1 MAIAMKPPEYWDK
14 QRKPLTADAW
24 VKKLID
30 PDYRRIA
37 DYSKGDLR
45 VLTEWMGFEHS
56 HDHIGR
62 PLIFRTLVYV
72 DATLANEVRWYA
84 TEPEAAA
91 GHVDV
96 CMKRE
101 GRLM

>member
-1 MAIAMKPPEYWDK
+1 MKPPEYWDK

-30 PDYRRIA
+30 PDYRRVA

-45 VLTEWMGFEHS
+45 VLTEWMGFAHGR
-56 HDHIGR
+56 DVLGR
-62 PLIFRTLVYV
+62 PEIFRTLVYLNDTIDDV
-72 DATLANEVRWYA
+72 GGWYA

-91 GHVDV
+91 GHVMV
-96 CMKRE
+96 CMRRE
-101 GRLM
+101 GRVM